1 MVKVIDLNKITHEMI
16 KNGTWEFK
24 NGVFRHALGGSIIG
38 FDGENFYFPDYF
50 SRKQQK
56 EAKKKLE
63 FVLGLNTDLEKF
75 YSEIEDSKFA
85 FLIREFYGLTI
96 PKAPDKYQAL
106 VETIAQ
112 QQVSFEFAMR
122 TIRNLV
128 KLAGKKLE
136 NLYIFPNPQNILNL
150 SEEKLRE
157 TKLGYRAGY
166 IRHLTGEYLE
176 GNLNLDLEELDEK
189 EAIKYLTKF
198 KGIGRWSAELFLAY
212 GLGKN
217 VYPAGDLGMKRGIA
231 KIFGKNPKEVKEKDV
246 REIIE
251 PYGKWKSLLAF
262 YILCYDR
269 KTETVKKRGKN

>member
-50 SRKQQK
+50 SQKQQK

-166 IRHLTGEYLE
+166 IRHLTREYLE